1 MFTNND
7 FTDNINDNTQV
18 EAFSDSNFLN
28 YVEDDNNFSYHI
40 NWFTGKGHN
49 EAHRAKEKKDSVTSQ
64 CGSGFSSMNC
74 SQLEDAYWCLDD
86 QLVAAEKSSTSTRGA
101 RRVRDRAIAVIKP
114 QLSSVEKYQ
123 DSRDCEGGTSGLD
136 TALDGNI
143 ALEEQIQD
151 YDAQKQID
159 ELKYQSDMAQQ
170 EYEMQQMMMMQKQ
183 QGDKDKKML
192 MYGGV
197 GIISILL
204 IGLVMKS
211 N

>member
-7 FTDNINDNTQV
+7 FTDNMNDNTQV
-18 EAFSDSNFLN
+18 EAFSDTNFLN
-28 YVEDDNNFSYHI
+28 HTG
-40 NWFTGKGHN
+40 WWTGKGHR
-49 EAHRAKEKKDSVTSQ
+49 EGHRQADKKADVISK

-86 QLVAAEKSSTSTRGA
+86 QLVAAEKSPTAKMSQ
-101 RRVRDRAIAVIKP
+101 RRVRKRAIDIIKP

-136 TALDGNI
+136 NAIQGNVDYQN
-143 ALEEQIQD
+143 QIDD
-151 YDAQKQID
+151 YDAQKKID
-159 ELKYQSDMAQQ
+159 ELKYQSDMSKQGF
-170 EYEMQQMMMMQKQ
+170 EMEQMMMMQKQ
-183 QGDKDKKML
+183 QSDKDKKML
-192 MYGGV
+192 MYGGI